1 MVSRPYAG
9 SWAWWPPKP
18 MASQGRLCVHP
29 CPVGHPPSALSFHS
43 GLGAADP
50 GPPCRTLRKHSTH
63 GGDLKK
69 GPQRSALPSGHTD
82 ARPSLAGSQAAS
94 LEGATEKALHRDHPI
109 PAGEFPSLPEGCK
122 EGAPQVQGRVP
133 WVVHGAGG
141 RTLVR
146 GSGRRPNGADAGYAR
161 SGEKSR
167 EGDHGGEAAVRSRRG
182 HGRRR
187 GGPDLRSQR
196 DEEIQA
202 EATEKRGSKPRPL
215 QEGLTRVQPE
225 AMEKAR
231 EGGRQRPSLGHGREK
246 RRPSLGGRDGGK
258 QT

>member
-1 MVSRPYAG
+1 
-9 SWAWWPPKP
+9 

-29 CPVGHPPSALSFHS
+29 CPVGHPPSALSSHS

-63 GGDLKK
+63 GGDLEK

-94 LEGATEKALHRDHPI
+94 LEGATEKAQHRDHPI
-109 PAGEFPSLPEGCK
+109 PAGEFLASRRLQRRRAPGTGKGTLGC
-122 EGAPQVQGRVP
+122 ARGRGQDP
-133 WVVHGAGG
+133 GE
-141 RTLVR
+141 RVR
-146 GSGRRPNGADAGYAR
+146 AETSGADAGYAR

-167 EGDHGGEAAVRSRRG
+167 EGDHGGEGAVRSRRG

-215 QEGLTRVQPE
+215 QEGLTGVQPE

-231 EGGRQRPSLGHGREK
+231 EGGRQRPSLGQGREN

-258 QT
+258 ET